1 MSARA
6 TVLGAL
12 FELLY
17 RNRLLYWLASTVPFA
32 GQWRV
37 WQRRVLPRI
46 VGRHVLEVGCG
57 IGTLLGDLV
66 AAGYVCRA
74 VDASPQM
81 VRAAQAELRRRHLD
95 TRGVRVVRAQVQ
107 RLPFTDAAFDTVVC
121 TFPTPYIYEPR
132 AIQEIARVLRPEGR
146 LVVVEAAALLP
157 ARAWLL
163 PFVLLQRL
171 AYGRARPH
179 PPSHPHHPPASS
191 RANTVITIEV
201 PGRQSGIPLEAAGLR
216 RREEVDRSSLWE
228 VAVTIGDKPAA
239 GPVAA
244 ARATAL
250 ERGRN

>member
-6 TVLGAL
+6 TLLGAL

-46 VGRHVLEVGCG
+46 AGRHVLEVGCG

-66 AAGYVCRA
+66 AAGYACRA

-95 TRGVRVVRAQVQ
+95 TRGVQVVRAQVQ
-107 RLPFTDAAFDTVVC
+107 RLPFTDASFDTVVC
-121 TFPTPYIYEPR
+121 TFPTPYIYDPR

-157 ARAWLL
+157 AHAWLL

-171 AYGRARPH
+171 AYGRARSY
-179 PPSHPHHPPASS
+179 PPSRPHHPPAFGQ
-191 RANTVITIEV
+191 ANTVITIEV
-201 PGRQSGIPLEAAGLR
+201 PGRQSAIPLEAAGLR
-216 RREEVDRSSLWE
+216 RREEIDRSSLWE

-239 GPVAA
+239 GPLAA
-244 ARATAL
+244 AGAATL
-250 ERGRN
+250 ERGRD